1 MSIIPGTFVELPNG
15 RKGIVIPSSL
25 WRPDRVLVKVQ
36 KGGRKHWFKIDEC
49 VPIPLTYQDEMI
61 AGIEMRMVVPAVSSD

>member
-1 MSIIPGTFVELPNG
+1 MSIIPGTFVKLPNG
-15 RKGIVIPSSL
+15 RNGIVIPSLL

-49 VPIPLTYQDEMI
+49 VPIPVNYQDE
-61 AGIEMRMVVPAVSSD
+61 AATGIEI